1 MEDIAAPAEPAA
13 APAEKPAE
21 PGEPAAAPSEAS
33 PSDQEAAAPAA
44 AAPSR
49 SRSRSP
55 GPAKKERNDGKTE
68 VGRQVYV
75 GNLAFSSDKAMIED
89 KFGVFGKVT
98 DVFLPMDVNHK
109 PRGFAF
115 VTFSEAREAEDC
127 AENLNDKEFD
137 GRVVRVNIA
146 RPRPARDARP
156 RGPPRRR
163 DDYDGPRGGGPRG
176 GGYGYRDDFRDRPPP
191 PNRIYV
197 YGLPDD
203 IREREIDDLYYRY
216 GRIDY
221 IEIRRSAKM
230 YAVVCYFEPRD
241 ADYAQRETD
250 GMRFERKILRV
261 DLDR

>member
-1 MEDIAAPAEPAA
+1 MSKYFSPRRSGSRPPGRPRARGPEAPAEFARLPEKAA
-13 APAEKPAE
+13 KKFV
-21 PGEPAAAPSEAS
+21 PGEGFVDVAVDSQRDEGAPPLPNGWE
-33 PSDQEAAAPAA
+33 EK
-44 AAPSR
+44 R
-49 SRSRSP
+49 
-55 GPAKKERNDGKTE
+55 TE
-68 VGRQVYV
+68 QGRTYYIDH
-75 GNLAFSSDKAMIED
+75 NTETTSW
-89 KFGVFGKVT
+89 
-98 DVFLPMDVNHK
+98 
-109 PRGFAF
+109 
-115 VTFSEAREAEDC
+115 
-127 AENLNDKEFD
+127 
-137 GRVVRVNIA
+137 
-146 RPRPARDARP
+146 
-156 RGPPRRR
+156 
-163 DDYDGPRGGGPRG
+163 
-176 GGYGYRDDFRDRPPP
+176 DRPPP

>member
-1 MEDIAAPAEPAA
+1 
-13 APAEKPAE
+13 
-21 PGEPAAAPSEAS
+21 
-33 PSDQEAAAPAA
+33 
-44 AAPSR
+44 
-49 SRSRSP
+49 
-55 GPAKKERNDGKTE
+55 
-68 VGRQVYV
+68 
-75 GNLAFSSDKAMIED
+75 MIED

-98 DVFLPMDVNHK
+98 DVFLPMDANHK

-127 AENLNDKEFD
+127 AENLNDKD
-137 GRVVRVNIA
+137 VA
-146 RPRPARDARP
+146 
-156 RGPPRRR
+156 GPPRRR

>member
-21 PGEPAAAPSEAS
+21 PAEPAAAPSEAS

-98 DVFLPMDVNHK
+98 DVFLPMDANHK

-137 GRVVRVNIA
+137 GRV
-146 RPRPARDARP
+146 
-156 RGPPRRR
+156 
-163 DDYDGPRGGGPRG
+163 
-176 GGYGYRDDFRDRPPP
+176 
-191 PNRIYV
+191 
-197 YGLPDD
+197 
-203 IREREIDDLYYRY
+203 REIDDLYYRY

-241 ADYAQRETD
+241 ADYAQRD
-250 GMRFERKILRV
+250 RRHAPSGRSSV